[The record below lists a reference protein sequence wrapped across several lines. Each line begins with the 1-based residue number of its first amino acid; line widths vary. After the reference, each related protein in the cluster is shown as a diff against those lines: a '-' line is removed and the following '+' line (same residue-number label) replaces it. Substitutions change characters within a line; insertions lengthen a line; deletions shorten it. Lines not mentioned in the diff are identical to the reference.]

1 VNFNSIEHL
10 FPFVDNLKKSF
21 GNLDY
26 LSMMGNPAAPSF
38 VNGGIFHDYL
48 IYRYVLVTSMYRYLQ
63 VTSGI
68 YRFHIRVFT
77 GHIDRYL
84 QVTSTGI
91 KRLHLQVFP
100 GYIIRY
106 LQVTSTG
113 IYRL

>member
-48 IYRYVLVTSMYRYLQ
+48 IYRYVQ
-63 VTSGI
+63 VTSAGI
-68 YRFHIRVFT
+68 YRLHLRVFT
-77 GHIDRYL
+77 GYNYRL
-84 QVTSTGI
+84 VTS
-91 KRLHLQVFP
+91 
-100 GYIIRY
+100 
-106 LQVTSTG
+106 
-113 IYRL
+113 